1 MNEIFVKGNAS
12 TSDISYFEGEAD
24 LIDEFIQKHDQFSM
38 LQSILGCIYG
48 QALGD
53 AYGLATEFETRCS
66 IDKLYPDGREIP
78 FPNFITT
85 HHSRR
90 WMKGDWTD
98 DTDQWILIM
107 ETIIEQEGVV
117 DVKVFAKKLLHWIH
131 HGFPQLKDFGG
142 LGLGQNVSMVCSHRD
157 FLEDPH
163 KASKDIWERNNRNIA
178 PNGAI
183 MRCSIL
189 GLYQY
194 EQINQV
200 IANTVNIAKVT
211 HFDPRCQA
219 SCLVVNL
226 CIAYLLQNP
235 KGDIE
240 DIVRKAEHETINCLG
255 DSLSKEQ
262 KTEFLWYTNIDRTLD
277 DLKLDES
284 SSIGYTYKCMASGF
298 HGLRSEESFEQ
309 TLHKL
314 IREGGD
320 ADTNGAVCGSLYG
333 TKHGYKALPKPW
345 LQALPYKK
353 WLDQK
358 VMQFLPLINLQP
370 SSSSEMITEKL

>member
-1 MNEIFVKGNAS
+1 
-12 TSDISYFEGEAD
+12 
-24 LIDEFIQKHDQFSM
+24 M

-78 FPNFITT
+78 FPKFIRT

-90 WMKGDWTD
+90 WTKGDWTD

-107 ETIIEQEGVV
+107 ETIIEQKGVV
-117 DVKVFAKKLLHWIH
+117 DVKVFAKKLFSWIR
-131 HGFPQLKDFGG
+131 HGFPQLNDSGG

-163 KASKDIWERNNRNIA
+163 RASEDIWEKSNRNVA

-200 IANTVNIAKVT
+200 IANTVNIAKV
-211 HFDPRCQA
+211 
-219 SCLVVNL
+219 
-226 CIAYLLQNP
+226 
-235 KGDIE
+235 E
-240 DIVRKAEHETINCLG
+240 D
-255 DSLSKEQ
+255 
-262 KTEFLWYTNIDRTLD
+262 
-277 DLKLDES
+277 
-284 SSIGYTYKCMASGF
+284 
-298 HGLRSEESFEQ
+298 
-309 TLHKL
+309 
-314 IREGGD
+314 
-320 ADTNGAVCGSLYG
+320 
-333 TKHGYKALPKPW
+333 
-345 LQALPYKK
+345 
-353 WLDQK
+353 
-358 VMQFLPLINLQP
+358 
-370 SSSSEMITEKL
+370 